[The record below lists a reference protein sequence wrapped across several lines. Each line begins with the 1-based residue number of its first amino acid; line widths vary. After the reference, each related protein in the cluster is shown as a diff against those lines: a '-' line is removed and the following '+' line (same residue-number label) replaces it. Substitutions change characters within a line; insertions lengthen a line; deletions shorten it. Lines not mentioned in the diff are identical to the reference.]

1 MDRVLYDAIG
11 NCDGKKV
18 SKSDYNM
25 VFMYVKNWCPHSQN
39 AAKLAASN
47 CNSVYVVDLET
58 SKFVSPKDLHQ
69 PVNTQPSMVHHLIK
83 KHKRLVDIGK
93 NTVPQVFVKSST
105 GWKYVGGEDDYT
117 AFTRLSSSS
126 VADIQ
131 LKFEEV
137 KF

>member
-1 MDRVLYDAIG
+1 MDTKLYMAIG
-11 NCDGKKV
+11 DCNGQMVKE
-18 SKSDYNM
+18 SDYNI

-58 SKFVSPKDLHQ
+58 SKFVSPNDLHQ
-69 PVNTQPSMVHHLIK
+69 PVIVQPGMVHHLIQK
-83 KHKRLVDIGK
+83 RKHLLDIGK
-93 NTVPQVFVKSST
+93 TTVPQVFVKSST
-105 GWKYVGGEDDYT
+105 GWKYVGGETDYA
-117 AFTRLSSSS
+117 AFTRLNSSS